1 MTDYMYKILNSNSKI
16 YIFISNIDFE
26 CNISFMIKEITKKK
40 KLLLTLLGNITPTK
54 SYLLRNHFFK
64 CKT

>member
-16 YIFISNIDFE
+16 YIFISNIDFD

-40 KLLLTLLGNITPTK
+40 KTVVDSTRKYN
-54 SYLLRNHFFK
+54 SYKILSPS
-64 CKT
+64 